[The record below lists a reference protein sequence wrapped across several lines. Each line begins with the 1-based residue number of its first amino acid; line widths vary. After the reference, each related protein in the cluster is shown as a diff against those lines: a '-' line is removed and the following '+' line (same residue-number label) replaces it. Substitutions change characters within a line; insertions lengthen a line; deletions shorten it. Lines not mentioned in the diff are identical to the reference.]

1 MKATA
6 TGTEMAMTEH
16 IDDLRERER
25 AIDPCAS
32 FIVQAP
38 AGSGKTELLMQRY
51 LRLLSIVERPE
62 EILALTFTRKA
73 AGEMEQRISGALIKA
88 RDGGPPATAHEEKT
102 LGFAQKALER
112 DALLGWGL
120 IENPGRLKVQT
131 IDSFCSSIVRQTP
144 LTSALGAHPLIS
156 DNPRELYV
164 EAAKRTVELVDED
177 SPDGESVRKALR
189 HLDNSV
195 TALTRRLVIMLAKRE
210 QWLRHVRPGAPE
222 APLRNNLE
230 GSLQRIVEDCLA
242 RALKAFPKDLPG
254 ELNALIE
261 CARYAAGNL
270 DDGSPISALAGIT
283 GLPPARAQ
291 DLLPWKGIREL
302 LLTKENRWR
311 KTVNK
316 NTGFPADKTDEAK
329 SMKGLIMQVIESF
342 DARGGLLRDALAS
355 VGSLPEPRYS
365 EEEWEILSALL
376 HLLPAA
382 ERVLAGVFAEEGSA
396 DFQAISM
403 AALSALGSEDE
414 PTDLMLSLDMR
425 IRHILVDEYQDTSR
439 TQLKLLEA
447 LTRGWERGDGRTLF
461 VVGDPMQSI
470 YLFRE
475 AEVGLFL
482 DARENGIG
490 TVELVPLTLRSNF
503 RSGAGIVEWVN
514 GSFEGAF
521 PAEEDIFMGSI
532 RYSPSSAVRPSTGA
546 AVDVIVTEGKD
557 GVEEAAR
564 VASMIKGIGGDES
577 AAILCRSRGHLV
589 EIIKA
594 LKAEGLKY
602 RAQEMDAL
610 SDKPAARDLLALLR
624 AISHPCDRVAWL
636 AVLRAPW
643 CGLGLNDLYALCAPD
658 RTSPLPE
665 ILDDESRLSRLGD
678 GARERLLPVY
688 EKIKRAMGLRGR
700 VELRDLLEGLW
711 VELGG
716 PSCVIEESSM
726 KDAEAFFDIVG
737 SVSVAGGVDPLKDVE
752 ERVRSFRSPES
763 GAMEANVELMTIHK
777 AKGLEFDHVIIPGAG
792 SPPRREEDSLLMW
805 LERGDDLLL
814 APIREK
820 TGGKESPIYGLLKKI
835 DKDKREIEKTRLL
848 YVAATRARKRLHI
861 SGHVKGAEE
870 GGFSIEPRSLLSTIA
885 HVITDDM
892 RTRRTDPA
900 DNGAKES
907 AGQRRLLRLKRLPLS
922 WRLPDA
928 PQPVRTDRGA
938 VEGAAGAEP
947 LFYWAGEEI
956 RHLGTIVHRYLCRI
970 AGEGV
975 DGWGKDRVLSERG
988 RMEASLR
995 ALGLGRDKAKERG
1008 AEAADILLK
1017 ALDDGR
1023 GRWALERHEEGSV
1036 ESALTGV
1043 LNNEI
1048 VRVVIDRTF
1057 VENNVRW
1064 VIDYKTSVHEGGSL
1078 EGFLQSEKERYTAQL
1093 ERYADLLKAGGE
1105 TREIKKGLYYPALS
1119 AWVEW

>member
-1 MKATA
+1 MI
-6 TGTEMAMTEH
+6 EH
-16 IDDLRERER
+16 IEDLRERER
-25 AIDPCAS
+25 AIDPSAS

-51 LRLLSIVERPE
+51 LGLLSIVERPE
-62 EILALTFTRKA
+62 EVLALTFTRKA
-73 AGEMEQRISGALIKA
+73 AGEMEQRISGALVKA
-88 RDGGPPATAHEEKT
+88 REGKAPATTHEEKT
-102 LGFAQKALER
+102 LGLAQKALER
-112 DALLGWGL
+112 DALLDWGL

-144 LTSALGAHPLIS
+144 LTSAIGAHPLIS
-156 DNPRELYV
+156 DNPRELYN

-177 SPDGESVRKALR
+177 SADGESVRKALR

-195 TALTRRLVIMLAKRE
+195 GALTRRLVIMLAKRD

-230 GSLQRIVEDCLA
+230 GSLQRIVEDYLG
-242 RALKAFPKDLPG
+242 RVLKAFPKDLPG
-254 ELNALIE
+254 EINAFIE
-261 CARYAAGNL
+261 CAGYAAGNL
-270 DDGSPISALAGIT
+270 NDGSPISALAGIT
-283 GLPPARAQ
+283 GLPAACAR
-291 DLLPWKGIREL
+291 DLPLWKGIRQL
-302 LLTKENRWR
+302 LLTDKNTWR

-316 NTGFPADKTDEAK
+316 NTGFPPDKTDEAK
-329 SMKGLIMQVIESF
+329 GMKGLIMQVIESF
-342 DARGGLLRDALAS
+342 EVRDGLLNELS
-355 VGSLPEPRYS
+355 SIQYLPEPRYS
-365 EEEWEILSALL
+365 DEEWEILSALL
-376 HLLPAA
+376 HLLPVA
-382 ERVLAGVFAEEGSA
+382 ERELAGVFAEEGSA
-396 DFQAISM
+396 DFQSISM

-414 PTDLMLSLDMR
+414 PTDLMLALDMR

-482 DARENGIG
+482 DARENGVG
-490 TVELVPLTLRSNF
+490 TVELAPLTLRSNF
-503 RSGAGIVEWVN
+503 RSGAKIVEWVN
-514 GSFEGAF
+514 GSFEAAF
-521 PAEEDIFMGSI
+521 PVEEDIFMGSI
-532 RYSPSSAVRPSTGA
+532 RYSPSSAVRPSSGP
-546 AVDVIVTEGKD
+546 AVGVVVTEGRD
-557 GVEEAAR
+557 GIEEAAR
-564 VASMIKGIGGDES
+564 VASIIKGVGGDES
-577 AAILCRSRGHLV
+577 AAILCRSRGHLI

-594 LKAEGLKY
+594 LKAERLKY

-643 CGLGLNDLYALCAPD
+643 CGLGLGDLYALCAGD
-658 RTSPLPE
+658 RTSPLPA
-665 ILDDESRLSRLGD
+665 LLNDESRLSLLGD
-678 GARERLLPVY
+678 DARARLLPVY
-688 EKIKRAMGLRGR
+688 EKMRRAAALRGR

-716 PSCVIEESSM
+716 PSCVTEESSM

-752 ERVRSFRSPES
+752 ARVQSFRSPES

-792 SPPRREEDSLLMW
+792 SPPRREEESLLMW

-814 APIREK
+814 APVRKK
-820 TGGKESPIYGLLKKI
+820 TGGMESPIYGLLRKI
-835 DKDKREIEKTRLL
+835 DRDKREIEKTRLL
-848 YVAATRARKRLHI
+848 YVAATRAKKRLYI
-861 SGHVKGAEE
+861 FGHVRGAAE
-870 GGFSIEPRSLLSTIA
+870 GGFSINRQSLLSTIG
-885 HVITDDM
+885 HVIKDDM
-892 RTRRTDPA
+892 ITRRTGPVDNDA
-900 DNGAKES
+900 DEG
-907 AGQRRLLRLKRLPLS
+907 AGQRRTLRLKRLPLS

-928 PQPVRTDRGA
+928 APPVRTDMGA
-938 VEGAAGAEP
+938 IERTAGQEP

-970 AGEGV
+970 AGEGLALW
-975 DGWGKDRVLSERG
+975 DRDRVVAEKG
-988 RMEASLR
+988 RMEASLC
-995 ALGLGRDKAKERG
+995 ALGLGRRKAKERG

-1017 ALDDGR
+1017 ALDDER
-1023 GRWALERHEEGSV
+1023 GRWALEGHDEGSV
-1036 ESALTGV
+1036 ELALTGV
-1043 LNNEI
+1043 VDNEI

-1057 VENNVRW
+1057 VEENVRW
-1064 VIDYKTSVHEGGSL
+1064 VIDYKTSRHEGGSL

-1093 ERYADLLKAGGE
+1093 EKYAELLKAGGE
-1105 TREIKKGLYYPALS
+1105 TREIRKGLYYPALS

>member
-1 MKATA
+1 
-6 TGTEMAMTEH
+6 MTEH
-16 IDDLRERER
+16 MDDLRERER

-51 LRLLSIVERPE
+51 LGLLSIVERPE
-62 EILALTFTRKA
+62 EVLALTFTRKA
-73 AGEMEQRISGALIKA
+73 AGEMEQRIYGALVKA
-88 RDGGPPATAHEEKT
+88 RDGTAPAALHEEKT
-102 LGFAQKALER
+102 LTLAQKALER

-144 LTSALGAHPLIS
+144 LTSALGAM
-156 DNPRELYV
+156 PRIGENQEAMELYN
-164 EAAKRTVELVDED
+164 EAARRTVELVDED
-177 SPDGESVRKALR
+177 SADGESVRKALR

-195 TALTRRLVIMLAKRE
+195 RALTKRLVIMLSKRD
-210 QWLRHVRPGAPE
+210 QWLRHVRPDAHD

-230 GSLQRIVEDCLA
+230 GSLRRIVEDCLA
-242 RALKAFPKDLPG
+242 NVLNAFPKDLPG
-254 ELNALIE
+254 ELNALID

-270 DDGSPISALAGIT
+270 NDGSPISALAGMT
-283 GLPPARAQ
+283 ALPPARAQ
-291 DLLPWKGIREL
+291 DLLIWRGIRGL
-302 LLTKENRWR
+302 LLTKENKWR
-311 KTVNK
+311 KRIDKTI
-316 NTGFPADKTDEAK
+316 GFPADKTDEAK
-329 SMKGLIMQVIESF
+329 SMKGLIMQVIEAL
-342 DARGGLLRDALAS
+342 DARGGPLLDNLAS

-365 EEEWEILSALL
+365 DEEWEILSALL
-376 HLLPAA
+376 HLLPVA
-382 ERVLAGVFAEEGSA
+382 ERVLARVFAEEGSA

-414 PTDLMLSLDMR
+414 PTDLMLALDLR
-425 IRHILVDEYQDTSR
+425 IMHILVDEYQDTSR

-490 TVELVPLTLRSNF
+490 TVELIPLTLRSNF

-514 GSFEGAF
+514 GSFEKAF
-521 PAEEDIFMGSI
+521 PDEEDIFMGSI
-532 RYSPSSAVRPSTGA
+532 IYSPSSAVRPSTGP

-557 GVEEAAR
+557 AIEEAAMA
-564 VASMIKGIGGDES
+564 ASIIKGIGKDES
-577 AAILCRSRGHLV
+577 AAILCRSRTHLI

-594 LKAEGLKY
+594 LKAEGIKY
-602 RAQEMDAL
+602 RAQEIDAL

-643 CGLGLNDLYALCAPD
+643 CGLGLNDLHALCAPD
-658 RTSPLPE
+658 RTSPLPV
-665 ILDDESRLSRLGD
+665 LLNDEGRLSRLND
-678 GARERLLPVY
+678 GARARLLPVY
-688 EKIKRAMGLRGR
+688 EKMKRAAALRGR

-711 VELGG
+711 VDLGG
-716 PSCVIEESSM
+716 PSCVTEESSM
-726 KDAEAFFDIVG
+726 KDAEALFDIVG
-737 SVSVAGGVDPLKDVE
+737 SVSVAGGVDPLKDVA
-752 ERVRSFRSPES
+752 ERVRTFRSPES
-763 GAMEANVELMTIHK
+763 GAMESNVELMTIHK

-792 SPPRREEDSLLMW
+792 SPPRREDDRLLMW

-814 APIREK
+814 APVRKKIN
-820 TGGKESPIYGLLKKI
+820 GMESPIYNLLKKI

-861 SGHVKGAEE
+861 FGHVKGAAE
-870 GGFSIEPRSLLSTIA
+870 GGVSIESRIEPRSLLSTIK

-892 RTRRTDPA
+892 ITRRTAPA
-900 DNGAKES
+900 DNGAEEG
-907 AGQRRLLRLKRLPLS
+907 AVERRTLRLKRLPLS
-922 WRLPDA
+922 WRLPDS
-928 PQPVRTDRGA
+928 PLPVRTDRGA
-938 VEGAAGAEP
+938 VERAVNTEP
-947 LFYWAGEEI
+947 LFYWAGEEV
-956 RHLGTIVHRYLCRI
+956 RHLGTIVHRYLCRM

-975 DGWGKDRVLSERG
+975 DRWDKERVLGEKG
-988 RMEASLR
+988 RMEASLC
-995 ALGLGRDKAKERG
+995 ALGLGRGKAKER
-1008 AEAADILLK
+1008 ASEAVDILLK
-1017 ALDDGR
+1017 ALDDKR
-1023 GRWALERHEEGSV
+1023 GRWALERHEEGAV

-1048 VRVVIDRTF
+1048 ARVVIDRTF
-1057 VENNVRW
+1057 VEGGVRW
-1064 VIDYKTSVHEGGSL
+1064 VIDYKTSLHEGGAL

-1093 ERYADLLKAGGE
+1093 ERYAELLKAGGE
-1105 TREIKKGLYYPALS
+1105 RREIKKGLYYPALS